1 MPRIFKH
8 SEYPNL
14 DQNQIGRTARQK
26 GGRRCGLKWSDLR
39 EGWSVPRSEISKQVQ
54 PTGCFDLN
62 QAAPAKQNRC
72 FIGLATAAALGL
84 MLLIGQ
90 AGAAPMNGLTAVA
103 NQVAGNIQLVRWV
116 CGPYRCW
123 WSPGP
128 YYRYYDYYGPSYGYY
143 AAPYYGYYAY
153 AGPGWGYDWRRW
165 WR

>member
-1 MPRIFKH
+1 MPKISRVIDVLWCEGAEK
-8 SEYPNL
+8 EMELPM
-14 DQNQIGRTARQK
+14 AR
-26 GGRRCGLKWSDLR
+26 
-39 EGWSVPRSEISKQVQ
+39 
-54 PTGCFDLN
+54 
-62 QAAPAKQNRC
+62 AKIC
-72 FIGLATAAALGL
+72 GLATAAALGL
-84 MLLIGQ
+84 MLLVGQ
-90 AGAAPMNGLTAVA
+90 AAAAPMNGLTAVA

-165 WR
+165 WW